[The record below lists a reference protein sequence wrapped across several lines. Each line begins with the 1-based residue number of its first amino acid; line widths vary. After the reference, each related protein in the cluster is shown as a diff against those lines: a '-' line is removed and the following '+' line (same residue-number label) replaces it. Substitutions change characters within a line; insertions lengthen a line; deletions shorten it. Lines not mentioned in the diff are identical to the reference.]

1 MDIAIPFI
9 AIQTCKKM
17 SQLGVILQESLSR
30 EREARTI
37 LCFLR
42 EQMDVGDGGRG
53 RRRSLKERFG
63 LKGMGC
69 CGATWGFRP
78 TVISVRDNDEEEND
92 NDNNEEGENQERQ
105 SLETIFNQG
114 TLQNHPEND
123 ADPVCS
129 DPDPDPAHSA
139 PSMNLA
145 AALAAERQ
153 FRQTNETPA
162 RDEAASRTAGST
174 APGTPMRVSLM
185 RLLEETDGRDGSTE
199 KSNAVVV
206 GEGGVGN
213 DSVCCVCMGRK
224 KGAAFIPCGHT
235 FCRVCS
241 REMWLNRGACPLCN
255 RPILEILDIF

>member
-1 MDIAIPFI
+1 
-9 AIQTCKKM
+9 M

-42 EQMDVGDGGRG
+42 EQMDVVDGARG
-53 RRRSLKERFG
+53 RRRTLKQRLG
-63 LKGMGC
+63 LKGLGC

-78 TVISVRDNDEEEND
+78 TAISVRDSEEND
-92 NDNNEEGENQERQ
+92 DEDEERQ
-105 SLETIFNQG
+105 AVEG
-114 TLQNHPEND
+114 AVENS
-123 ADPVCS
+123 PGPICS
-129 DPDPDPAHSA
+129 DPDPDHPGP

-153 FRQTNETPA
+153 FRLSNEATE
-162 RDEAASRTAGST
+162 RSAASRDNGGNET
-174 APGTPMRVSLM
+174 APGTLMRVSLM
-185 RLLEETDGRDGSTE
+185 RLIEETDGGDGRREREMSG
-199 KSNAVVV
+199 AV
-206 GEGGVGN
+206 GS

-241 REMWLNRGACPLCN
+241 RELWLNRGACPLCN

>member
-1 MDIAIPFI
+1 
-9 AIQTCKKM
+9 M
-17 SQLGVILQESLSR
+17 SQLGVILQESVSR

-42 EQMDVGDGGRG
+42 EQMDVVDGERG
-53 RRRSLKERFG
+53 RKRTLKERLG

-78 TVISVRDNDEEEND
+78 TAISVRHDDDDEEE
-92 NDNNEEGENQERQ
+92 ERQ
-105 SLETIFNQG
+105 RQQPQEEEEEEEEEERSSDPTV
-114 TLQNHPEND
+114 ND
-123 ADPVCS
+123 PGPICS
-129 DPDPDPAHSA
+129 DPDPPA

-153 FRQTNETPA
+153 LRASNDNERETNGGETTG
-162 RDEAASRTAGST
+162 SRTREST

-185 RLLEETDGRDGSTE
+185 RLLEETDGRDAATRTESGS
-199 KSNAVVV
+199 
-206 GEGGVGN
+206 GGGGGVGS

-241 REMWLNRGACPLCN
+241 RELWLNRGSCPLCN

>member
-1 MDIAIPFI
+1 M
-9 AIQTCKKM
+9 
-17 SQLGVILQESLSR
+17 ILQESLSR

-42 EQMDVGDGGRG
+42 EQMDVVDGTRG
-53 RRRSLKERFG
+53 RRKTLKERFG

-69 CGATWGFRP
+69 CGATLGFRP
-78 TVISVRDNDEEEND
+78 TAVSVRDNDDNEEEEEND
-92 NDNNEEGENQERQ
+92 NEDQERQ
-105 SLETIFNQG
+105 PLETINPTTTTTATQDP
-114 TLQNHPEND
+114 PEENNPG
-123 ADPVCS
+123 PVCS
-129 DPDPDPAHSA
+129 DPDPAPNPPA

-153 FRQTNETPA
+153 LRQSNETERSPA
-162 RDEAASRTAGST
+162 RDTGIT

-185 RLLEETDGRDGSTE
+185 RLLEETDGRDATEMSGNRSGSW
-199 KSNAVVV
+199 
-206 GEGGVGN
+206 GGVGN

-241 REMWLNRGACPLCN
+241 RELWLNRGACPLCN

>member
-1 MDIAIPFI
+1 
-9 AIQTCKKM
+9 M
-17 SQLGVILQESLSR
+17 SQLGVILQESVRR

-42 EQMDVGDGGRG
+42 EQMDVADEERG
-53 RRRSLKERFG
+53 RKRSLKERLG
-63 LKGMGC
+63 LTGMGC

-78 TVISVRDNDEEEND
+78 TTISVLDDDEIEEQQQQEEHHLD
-92 NDNNEEGENQERQ
+92 PTANNPGP
-105 SLETIFNQG
+105 I
-114 TLQNHPEND
+114 
-123 ADPVCS
+123 CS
-129 DPDPDPAHSA
+129 DPDPPG

-153 FRQTNETPA
+153 LRTSNDNERGNTG
-162 RDEAASRTAGST
+162 DETTGSRTRGST

-185 RLLEETDGRDGSTE
+185 RLLEETDGRDAMTE
-199 KSNAVVV
+199 RSGA
-206 GEGGVGN
+206 GGGVGSC

-241 REMWLNRGACPLCN
+241 RELWLNRGACPLCN